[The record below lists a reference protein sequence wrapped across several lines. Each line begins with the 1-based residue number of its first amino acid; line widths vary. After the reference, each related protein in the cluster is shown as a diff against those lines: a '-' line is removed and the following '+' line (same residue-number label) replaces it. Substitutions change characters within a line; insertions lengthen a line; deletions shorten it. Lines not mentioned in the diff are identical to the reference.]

1 MHISAI
7 LTAAIALDPN
17 ADHTHFIVFELW
29 DEDSLKEDEFIGY
42 FLIPIASIGD
52 SKVASSKYKLGQRSS
67 EKSQGAV
74 YVSYQLLVSIV
85 HVVLWKLVASKYTYR

>member
-1 MHISAI
+1 M
-7 LTAAIALDPN
+7 
-17 ADHTHFIVFELW
+17 FELW

-52 SKVASSKYKLGQRSS
+52 SKVAVNKYKLGQRSS

-74 YVSYQLLVSIV
+74 YVSYLFTGVYGPCCIV
-85 HVVLWKLVASKYTYR
+85 KVCYFKIH